1 MDALRWPAGQFP
13 ARSVHAAGHLGVQ
26 ARCDPGW
33 GPWPVHSRPPHVPP
47 GGRRCGGRAGMMA
60 RHQPTAAAPAASDG
74 SRADG
79 AAVAL
84 RSVQQAHTAVTH
96 APAKTDARRTDTR
109 ERILY
114 EASKLFA
121 ALGYHAT
128 TTREIARAV
137 GIRQPS
143 LFHHFPSK
151 REIMQALLSYDLD
164 AFSFVET
171 LAAEEGP
178 ASVRLYRYLRDDV
191 ALVTRSPY
199 NLSGLY
205 TDEVMG
211 DPDFA
216 PWAKRSDRLH
226 AAVER
231 IVADG
236 IESGEFVPMDPAL
249 AREAIAGILLRTL
262 MTYSGGRPQPATSLG
277 DEIASFVLRAV
288 LADPSGLPEIRGA
301 AGAQN

>member
-1 MDALRWPAGQFP
+1 L
-13 ARSVHAAGHLGVQ
+13 
-26 ARCDPGW
+26 
-33 GPWPVHSRPPHVPP
+33 
-47 GGRRCGGRAGMMA
+47 MA
-60 RHQPTAAAPAASDG
+60 
-74 SRADG
+74 
-79 AAVAL
+79 
-84 RSVQQAHTAVTH
+84 VQQARQAVPPTA
-96 APAKTDARRTDTR
+96 AKTDARRTATR

-143 LFHHFPSK
+143 LFHHFASK

-164 AFSFVET
+164 EFAFVEAI
-171 LAAEEGP
+171 AAHSGP
-178 ASVRLYRYLRDDV
+178 AGARLYRYLRDDV
-191 ALVTRSPY
+191 ALVTQSPY

-216 PWAKRSDRLH
+216 PWSRRSEEIH
-226 AAVER
+226 GAVEK
-231 IVADG
+231 IVRDG
-236 IESGEFVPMDPAL
+236 VACGEFVDMDPAL
-249 AREAIAGILLRTL
+249 VREAISGILLRTL
-262 MTYSGGRPQPATSLG
+262 MVYSGGRPGPTPDLG

-288 LADPSGLPEIRGA
+288 LADPSRLDQVRQEAVELEG
-301 AGAQN
+301 

>member
-1 MDALRWPAGQFP
+1 M
-13 ARSVHAAGHLGVQ
+13 S
-26 ARCDPGW
+26 
-33 GPWPVHSRPPHVPP
+33 
-47 GGRRCGGRAGMMA
+47 GRRAWARARA
-60 RHQPTAAAPAASDG
+60 PTAGAW
-74 SRADG
+74 ADG

-84 RSVQQAHTAVTH
+84 GSVQQARSAATS
-96 APAKTDARRTDTR
+96 APAKTDARRTATR

-121 ALGYHAT
+121 VMGYHGT

-143 LFHHFPSK
+143 LFHHFASK
-151 REIMQALLSYDLD
+151 REIMQALLSYDLG
-164 AFSFVET
+164 AFSFVES

-178 ASVRLYRYLRDDV
+178 AGVRLYRYLREDV
-191 ALVTRSPY
+191 VLVVQSPY

-216 PWAKRSDRLH
+216 SWAKRSDLLH

-231 IVADG
+231 IVRDG
-236 IESGEFVPMDPAL
+236 ISSGEFIPMDPVL
-249 AREAIAGILLRTL
+249 VREAIAGILLRTL
-262 MTYSGGRPQPATSLG
+262 MTYSGGRPQPAADLG
-277 DEIASFVLRAV
+277 DEIASFVLRAI
-288 LADPSGLPEIRGA
+288 LADPSSLAGIRR
-301 AGAQN
+301 AGAEVRG